1 MIADRYQ
8 PLEPQQGG
16 SPIRA
21 RDMQTAQTV
30 VLQAVRPLDERLIGI
45 FHPSLITI
53 FDIFFQG
60 GARLAACEFVP
71 AKTLRVVMSGQPLNA
86 KRAAE
91 IVAEVANGVAEL
103 HSRGLT
109 HGGISIDSVLLT
121 EKGKAKLN
129 LVNAIDSTEDEDV
142 QLLVALM
149 SDLTGKQHPELVSMT
164 SAAVLAAH
172 LRTGQVGT
180 NL

>member
-1 MIADRYQ
+1 MIANRYE
-8 PLEPQQGG
+8 PLEPLKGG
-16 SPIRA
+16 APIRA

-30 VLQAVRPLDERLIGI
+30 VLQAVRPLDERLVGI
-45 FHPSLITI
+45 FHPSLLTI
-53 FDIFFQG
+53 FEMFFQG

-86 KRAAE
+86 RRAAE

-103 HSRGLT
+103 HGRGLT

-129 LVNAIDSTEDEDV
+129 LVNALDATEEDDV
-142 QLLVALM
+142 RLLVALM
-149 SDLTGKQHPELVSMT
+149 SELTGKEHPELVSMR

-172 LRTGQVGT
+172 LRNSQGT
-180 NL
+180 P

>member
-8 PLEPQQGG
+8 PLEPPQGG
-16 SPIRA
+16 APIRA

-30 VLQAVRPLDERLIGI
+30 VLQAVRPLDQRLVGI

-71 AKTLRVVMSGQPLNA
+71 SKTLRIVMSGQPLNA

-109 HGGISIDSVLLT
+109 HGGISVDSVLLT
-121 EKGKAKLN
+121 EKGKAKLS
-129 LVNAIDSTEDEDV
+129 LVNAVDSTEDEDLR
-142 QLLVALM
+142 QLVALM
-149 SDLTGKQHPELVSMT
+149 SDVTGKEHPELAAMT
-164 SAAVLAAH
+164 SAVILAAH
-172 LRTGQVGT
+172 LRSQGT
-180 NL
+180 P

>member
-1 MIADRYQ
+1 VIANRYE
-8 PLEPQQGG
+8 PLEPLKAGA
-16 SPIRA
+16 PIRA

-30 VLQAVRPLDERLIGI
+30 VLQAVRPLDPRLVGI
-45 FHPSLITI
+45 FHPSLLTI

-71 AKTLRVVMSGQPLNA
+71 SKTLRVVMSGQPLNA

-103 HSRGLT
+103 HGHGLT
-109 HGGISIDSVLLT
+109 HGGISVDSVLLT
-121 EKGKAKLN
+121 DKGKAKLN
-129 LVNAIDSTEDEDV
+129 LVDALDATEEDDV
-142 QLLVALM
+142 RLLVALM
-149 SDLTGKQHPELVSMT
+149 SELTGKEHPELASMT

-172 LRTGQVGT
+172 LRNSQGT
-180 NL
+180 P

>member
-16 SPIRA
+16 SPLRA

-30 VLQAVRPLDERLIGI
+30 VLQAVRPLDERLVGI

-71 AKTLRVVMSGQPLNA
+71 SKTLRVVMSGQPLNA

-91 IVAEVANGVAEL
+91 IVAEVANAVAEL

-109 HGGISIDSVLLT
+109 HGAISVDSVLLT

-129 LVNAIDSTEDEDV
+129 LVNAIDSTEDDDV
-142 QLLVALM
+142 RLLVALM
-149 SDLTGKQHPELVSMT
+149 SELTGKEHPELASLT

-172 LRTGQVGT
+172 LRKQSG
-180 NL
+180 

>member
-1 MIADRYQ
+1 MIANRYQ

-16 SPIRA
+16 APIRA

-30 VLQAVRPLDERLIGI
+30 VLQAVRPLDPRLVGI

-71 AKTLRVVMSGQPLNA
+71 SKTLRVVMGGQPLNA
-86 KRAAE
+86 RRAAE
-91 IVAEVANGVAEL
+91 IVAEVANGVSEL

-109 HGGISIDSVLLT
+109 HGGISADSVLLT
-121 EKGKAKLN
+121 EKGKAKLS
-129 LVNAIDSTEDEDV
+129 LVNAVDSTEDDDV
-142 QLLVALM
+142 RLLVALM
-149 SDLTGKQHPELVSMT
+149 SELTGREHPELASMA

-172 LRTGQVGT
+172 LRKSG
-180 NL
+180 